1 LFSENTKPRGLAQFR
16 GIHIEATD
24 LVRMNSPAMEDRE
37 TKSENTGSSNGAF
50 EAADPFANNL
60 DLIARLDNDALP
72 DRTSGEKIS
81 DSITRGIGNIGFVVF
96 HVLLFGVWAVVNT
109 GMLPNVTP
117 FDPFPFGILTLIV
130 SAEGV
135 FLAIFI
141 LISQNRMSRQSDRR
155 SHLALQ
161 VSMLAEQELTM
172 LLRMQKRTAEH
183 LGVAPDDVRIEAER
197 MMAQT
202 DVETIV
208 EDLEAKL
215 PDV

>member
-1 LFSENTKPRGLAQFR
+1 MG
-16 GIHIEATD
+16 
-24 LVRMNSPAMEDRE
+24 
-37 TKSENTGSSNGAF
+37 
-50 EAADPFANNL
+50 NNV
-60 DLIARLDNDALP
+60 DLIARLEHEALH
-72 DRTSGEKIS
+72 DRSTGEKIS
-81 DSITRGIGNIGFVVF
+81 DSITHVTGNIGFVVF

-109 GMLPNVTP
+109 GMLPGVAP

-155 SHLALQ
+155 AHLALQ

-183 LGVAPDDVRIEAER
+183 LGVAPDDIRDQAEQ
-197 MMAQT
+197 MMAAT
-202 DVETIV
+202 DVEMLV

-215 PDV
+215 PEV